1 MAEIAQDGGGGHKKG
16 AKVRSKKMSTRIDF
30 TPMVDLGFL
39 LITFFMLTT
48 TLAKPQVMALVMPE
62 KDIKKEDIEPVKES
76 KVLTLILGAND
87 KVYWYE
93 GITDAKLDSTNYAA
107 EGLRKVILDKMDK
120 VKSQFGQETFTRK
133 KKNEKGEDIEEVHT
147 DGSFIN
153 VIIKPTKEARYK
165 NLVDALDEMAICKVR
180 YYVILDVSKLEED
193 FIKNP
198 AAGLNFNV
206 EEQVEAAT
214 Q

>member
-16 AKVRSKKMSTRIDF
+16 GKVRSKKMSTKIDF

-48 TLAKPQVMALVMPE
+48 TLAKPQIMALVMPD
-62 KDIKKEDIEPVKES
+62 KDVKIEDAEPVKES
-76 KVLTLILGAND
+76 KVLTVLLGKDN

-93 GITDAKLDSTNYAA
+93 GITDAKLDSTDYAA
-107 EGLRKVILDKMDK
+107 EGLRQVILNKMDK
-120 VKSQFGQETFTRK
+120 VKAQFGQETFK
-133 KKNEKGEDIEEVHT
+133 KKNKEGVEEERT

-153 VIIKPTKEARYK
+153 VIIKPTKDARYK

-180 YYVILDVSKLEED
+180 YYVILDVSPLEEE

-198 AAGLNFNV
+198 AGGLKFGA
-206 EEQVEAAT
+206 EEQMDAAT
-214 Q
+214 K